1 MTFPRYPSLLLLLFT
16 VWACATGSKSDTDGD
31 NQGGTDA
38 NSSANSTGGAGS
50 AAAST
55 VSSTSTGSSTGGT
68 GGTSGAGGGSTASAG
83 GSGGATSSSS
93 SASTTG
99 AGGAGGGSIIAAG
112 DLVITELMNN
122 PSAVTDANGEW
133 FEIYNPGTMTVNMKG
148 LVIRHQDPMK
158 DPTAVSSIASDV
170 FVSAK
175 SYVVLGLNG
184 NTATN
189 GGVTVHYVYP
199 STVNLNN
206 TADYLAIETTDT
218 PPLII
223 DATTYDQLSGL
234 DPKGKS
240 RNLNPLFLTAMD
252 NNDDTHFCEATSV
265 IVGSTDLG
273 TPGAPNDPCN

>member
-38 NSSANSTGGAGS
+38 NSSASSTGGAGS

-68 GGTSGAGGGSTASAG
+68 GGTSGAGAGSTGSAG

-99 AGGAGGGSIIAAG
+99 AGGAGGGSTIAVG

-133 FEIYNPGTMTVNMKG
+133 FEIYNPGMMTVNMKG

-158 DPTAVSSIASDV
+158 DPTAISSIASDV

-189 GGVTVHYVYP
+189 GGVTVHYVYA
-199 STVNLNN
+199 SAVNLNN